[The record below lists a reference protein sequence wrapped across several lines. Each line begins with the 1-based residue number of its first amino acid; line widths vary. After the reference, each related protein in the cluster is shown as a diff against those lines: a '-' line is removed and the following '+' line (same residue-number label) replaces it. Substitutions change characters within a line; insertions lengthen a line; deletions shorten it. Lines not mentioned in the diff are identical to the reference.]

1 MVAVN
6 PVMCQTLRY
15 NALQPEDPL
24 QTNHEVIMG
33 EIRAR
38 ARRAGTKR
46 VSQPEQDRLYLLGEV
61 DRLARVMVDI
71 EREADRQ
78 VEDRLAHLH
87 GRIKTLE
94 LEKESA
100 RADAVAYR
108 EQRDAS
114 VASYESL
121 AASISHLVNS
131 SEDFTV
137 ADRMR
142 LQAAMAHRVKQVE
155 EACAERVNEALQSQ
169 MFADEQIAE
178 AMNVAEREKDIR
190 RRVHERFKRVRR
202 DAVAAS
208 YEIKRLRRLLETE
221 QDLGLQAR
229 KFAALANRVLEAEKE
244 EDAGAEPT
252 WP

>member
-1 MVAVN
+1 M
-6 PVMCQTLRY
+6 QS
-15 NALQPEDPL
+15 
-24 QTNHEVIMG
+24 NHEVIMG

-38 ARRAGTKR
+38 VRRAGSKR
-46 VSQPEQDRLYLLGEV
+46 VSRVEEDRLYLLGEV
-61 DRLARVMVDI
+61 DRLARAMAGV
-71 EREADRQ
+71 EADANHQ
-78 VEDRLAHLH
+78 VETQLAFLR

-94 LEKESA
+94 AEKRELSSQA
-100 RADAVAYR
+100 EIYR

-121 AASISHLVNS
+121 SASISHLVNA

-142 LQAAMAHRVKQVE
+142 LQAAMAHRVKQIE
-155 EACAERVNEALQSQ
+155 EACAIREQECEITERYAEERINSVE
-169 MFADEQIAE
+169 EQAQ
-178 AMNVAEREKDIR
+178 REKDIR

-208 YEIKRLRRLLETE
+208 YEINRLRRELEAE
-221 QDLGLQAR
+221 KDLGRQAR
-229 KFAALANRVLEAEKE
+229 KFAALAYRVLECE
-244 EDAGAEPT
+244 ESEVEPT